1 MKKLLIVVVSLVVLV
16 SLQKL
21 LAEGSSGDRS
31 EQNSHEGLAVA
42 TFAGGCF
49 WCVEAGFEKLPG
61 VRDVV
66 SGYTGGDVKNPS
78 YKQVS
83 AGGTGH
89 LEAVR
94 VWYDPE
100 RISYRQLLTALWR
113 QIDPTDD
120 KGQFV
125 DRGRQYR
132 PAVFYHNDEQKR
144 LAEDSLKALAAS
156 GRYDKPLRVEL
167 LPAGEFYPAEE
178 YHQDYYKKNPLRY
191 KFYRY
196 RSGRD
201 QYLEKIWGDELHRPI
216 VDAERYRKPSDAEL
230 KKMLTPLQYR
240 VTQEEATERPFDNEY
255 WNEKR
260 EGIYVDITTGEPLF
274 SSRDKFR
281 SGTGWPSFTRPIYE
295 DSIVQKTDYSMIF
308 PRQEVRS
315 RIGDAHL
322 GHVFKD
328 GPAPTGL
335 RYCINSASLRFIP
348 REEMAA
354 AGYLKELS
362 LFEDEENSVDEPVET
377 K

>member
-1 MKKLLIVVVSLVVLV
+1 VKVI
-16 SLQKL
+16 
-21 LAEGSSGDRS
+21 
-31 EQNSHEGLAVA
+31 
-42 TFAGGCF
+42 
-49 WCVEAGFEKLPG
+49 
-61 VRDVV
+61 
-66 SGYTGGDVKNPS
+66 SGYTGGHLENPS

-89 LEAVR
+89 LEAVQ

-100 RISYRQLLTALWR
+100 RIGYSTLLTALWR

-125 DRGRQYR
+125 DRGPQYR
-132 PAVFYHNDEQKR
+132 PAVFYHDAEQKQ
-144 LAEDSLKALAAS
+144 LAEASLTALAAS
-156 GRYDKPLRVEL
+156 GRYDEPLRVAL
-167 LPAGEFYPAEE
+167 LPAGEFYPAEA

-216 VDAERYRKPSDAEL
+216 VDTSRFRKPTDAEL
-230 KKMLTPLQYR
+230 KAMLTPLQYR

-295 DSIVQKTDYSMIF
+295 DSVVQKTDYSMIF

-354 AGYLKELS
+354 AGYRKELS
-362 LFEDEENSVDEPVET
+362 LFGEKSRPDISQER
-377 K
+377 

>member
-1 MKKLLIVVVSLVVLV
+1 MMKKIIAMVL
-16 SLQKL
+16 L
-21 LAEGSSGDRS
+21 LAGVIGWQQLSVSG
-31 EQNSHEGLAVA
+31 EQADATKDLDHEGLALA

-49 WCVEAGFEKLPG
+49 WCVESDFEKLPG
-61 VRDVV
+61 VRDVI
-66 SGYTGGDVKNPS
+66 SGYTGGDVENPS
-78 YKQVS
+78 YRQVS

-89 LEAVR
+89 LEAVQ

-100 RISYRQLLTALWR
+100 QIGYEQLLAALWR

-125 DRGRQYR
+125 DRGPQYR
-132 PAVFYHNDEQKR
+132 PAVFYHDETQKR
-144 LAEDSLKALAAS
+144 LAEASLEALAKS
-156 GRYDKPLRVEL
+156 GRYDKPIRVAL
-167 LPAGEFYPAEE
+167 LPAGPFYRAED
-178 YHQDYYKKNPLRY
+178 YHQDYYRKNPLRY

-201 QYLEKIWGDELHRPI
+201 QYLRKVWGEELERPI
-216 VDAERYRKPSDAEL
+216 VAAGKYRKPSEAEL
-230 KKMLTPLQYR
+230 KKMLTPLQWE
-240 VTQEEATERPFDNEY
+240 VTQEEGTEPPFKNEY

-281 SGTGWPSFTRPIYE
+281 SGTGWPSFTRPLY
-295 DSIVQKTDYSMIF
+295 DANVVQKADYSMIF
-308 PRQEVRS
+308 PRQEVCSRS
-315 RIGDAHL
+315 GDAHL

-348 REEMAA
+348 REKLRALGYEKEAA
-354 AGYLKELS
+354 
-362 LFEDEENSVDEPVET
+362 LFEQQEA
-377 K
+377 KAK